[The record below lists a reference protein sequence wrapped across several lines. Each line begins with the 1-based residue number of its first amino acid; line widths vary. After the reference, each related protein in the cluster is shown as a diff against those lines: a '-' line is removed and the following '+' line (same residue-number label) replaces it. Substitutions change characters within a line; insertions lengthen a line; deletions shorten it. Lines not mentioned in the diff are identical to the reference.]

1 MALTDVTDGSRVIK
15 EGIGAMKL
23 TLTGTVKVGDLVD
36 AAGVQADANAGKPA
50 KFIAGQPGVSGD
62 EITAYRAA
70 VIGGVSGGA
79 LGTAVFLSDTA
90 GGYSETASATSRQ
103 VVGRMTSATEMYIC
117 PEDFAEKSFVNATFA
132 AADVVG
138 TTSAKL
144 IFTATQRVKVTRIS
158 EIHAVVA
165 GQAGTLDVERLQGTE
180 AVGGGNGD
188 ALLGTTKI
196 DLEGT
201 INTVQSPT
209 LTSTA
214 AHLILEAGD
223 RVALKLASGA
233 ATSLVNANITVEL
246 ERC

>member
-1 MALTDVTDGSRVIK
+1 MALTDVTTGGRVIK
-15 EGIGAMKL
+15 EGIGPMKL

-36 AAGVQADANAGKPA
+36 AAGVQADANAGKAA

-62 EITAYRAA
+62 VITVYRAA

-90 GGYSETASATSRQ
+90 GGYSETVSTTSRQ
-103 VVGRMTSATEMYIC
+103 VVGRMISATEMYIC
-117 PEDFAEKSFVNATFA
+117 PEDFAEKSYVNATFQ

-138 TTSAKL
+138 TTSAKF
-144 IFTATQRVKVTRIS
+144 IFTATQRVKVTKIS
-158 EIHAVVA
+158 EVHAVVA

-196 DLEGT
+196 DLTAAIDT
-201 INTVQSPT
+201 IQSPT

-223 RVALKLASGA
+223 RLALVLASGA